1 MQTSEDLNRKLM
13 SEDDG
18 WRSFHVVLGIN
29 RVIDR
34 LVHSLE
40 TSINV

>member
-1 MQTSEDLNRKLM
+1 MVGAVYIHRSRDLY
-13 SEDDG
+13 
-18 WRSFHVVLGIN
+18 